1 MKIAHVAPPW
11 LAIPPKNYGGTES
24 VIADLVEEQVAQGH
38 DVTLFATEGTRTSAR
53 LISFLPKPLRDEG
66 VPWGT
71 HLSAFYHLYNA
82 LTYKG
87 DFEIVHT
94 HLSSSGDLYILP
106 LTATMSTPHVTT
118 LHSRFPF
125 DHVQNW
131 VGEADNR
138 YISSWGSAVPMV
150 AISESARA
158 DAPAGLHIIAVVYN
172 GIALKEYV
180 PAKKPRGEYL
190 AWLGRFSPEKGPHL
204 AIEAAKKVQKQLIL
218 AGTIDRGQKDSIN
231 YFHDMI
237 EPHIDNEQIRYI
249 GPVNKKQKVNL
260 LSMASGFLNPIQW
273 EEPFGM
279 VMIEAM
285 AVGCP
290 VISFARGAAPELII
304 DGKTGFL
311 VKNIDEMVQAIPR
324 LAELDRQAA
333 RQHVEEHFS
342 SHAMAEGYM
351 NVYQSLVLS
360 PPQGSPREAPKPKA
374 MESTSPRINDE
385 GLSFILN

>member
-38 DVTLFATEGTRTSAR
+38 DVTLFATEGTRTSAK

-87 DFEIVHT
+87 DFEIIHT
-94 HLSSSGDLYILP
+94 HLSASGDLYILP
-106 LTATMSTPHVTT
+106 LTATISTPHVTT

-125 DHVQNW
+125 DHAQNW
-131 VGEADNR
+131 VGKADNR
-138 YISSWGSAVPMV
+138 YITSWGQDVPMV

-158 DAPAGLHIIAVVYN
+158 DAPAGVRIIAVVYN
-172 GIALKEYV
+172 GLALKEYV
-180 PAKKPRGEYL
+180 PAKKPRDDYL
-190 AWLGRFSPEKGPHL
+190 VWLGRFSPEKGPHT
-204 AIEAAKKVQKQLIL
+204 AIEAAKKAQKPLVL
-218 AGTIDRGQKDSIN
+218 AGTIDRGHKESIS

-237 EPHIDNEQIRYI
+237 EPHVDNEQIRYI

-260 LSMASGFLNPIQW
+260 LSRAYGFLNPIEW

-311 VKNIDEMVQAIPR
+311 VKDQDEMVQTIPR
-324 LAELDRQAA
+324 LAELDRQAT
-333 RQHVEEHFS
+333 RQHVEAHFS
-342 SHAMAEGYM
+342 SHAMADGYM
-351 NVYQSLVLS
+351 NVYQSLLL
-360 PPQGSPREAPKPKA
+360 PPQLKGSLEPSEQEG
-374 MESTSPRINDE
+374 MSGNDE
-385 GLSFILN
+385 GLSLILK